1 MELKNLEPKTVNDFT
16 IAMLL
21 DSCEEVFES
30 DIYLDSVNEITDGS
44 KENKL

>member
-21 DSCEEVFES
+21 DSCEEVLVVDEIIS
-30 DIYLDSVNEITDGS
+30 DETED
-44 KENKL
+44 KL